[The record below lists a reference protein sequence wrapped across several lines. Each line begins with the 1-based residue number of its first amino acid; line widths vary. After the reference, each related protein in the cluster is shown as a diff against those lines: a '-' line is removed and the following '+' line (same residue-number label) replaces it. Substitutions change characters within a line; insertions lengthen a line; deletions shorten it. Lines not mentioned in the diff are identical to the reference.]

1 MRIQHLLD
9 DITIIVN
16 NEEKTFIEN
25 HNSTISLS
33 SLSEHESWT
42 AQNLVRKGMYRLT
55 NDNKNIILTGRY
67 AKK

>member
-33 SLSEHESWT
+33 SLSENESWT

>member
-1 MRIQHLLD
+1 MKINHLIK
-9 DITIIVN
+9 DITIIIN
-16 NEEKTFIEN
+16 NEEREFIEN

-33 SLSEHESWT
+33 SLSEHDTWT

-67 AKK
+67 DKK

>member
-1 MRIQHLLD
+1 MKISHLIK
-9 DITIIVN
+9 DITIIIN
-16 NEEKTFIEN
+16 NEEREFIEN

-33 SLSEHESWT
+33 SLSEHDTWT

-67 AKK
+67 DKK